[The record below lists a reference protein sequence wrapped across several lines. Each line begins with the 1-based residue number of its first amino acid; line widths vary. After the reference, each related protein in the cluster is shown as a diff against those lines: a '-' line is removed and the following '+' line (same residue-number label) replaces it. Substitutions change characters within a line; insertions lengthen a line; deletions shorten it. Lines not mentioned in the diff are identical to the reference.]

1 MNHDLVSYYKD
12 RAQEYEKVYL
22 KPERQNDLQK
32 ATTILQSLFLQKKV
46 VEIACGTGYWTE
58 RIADTATSILATD
71 INKSVIEIAE
81 NKHYKNQVTFELSDI
96 YNCSFDKKYDGV
108 FGGFIWSHILLQD
121 LDKFIDNIKDLVIS
135 DGTIVFMDNNY
146 VEGSNHTITKTD
158 EHGNT
163 YQTRNLEN
171 GTSHLVLKNFPTKEF
186 IFDKLS
192 DIATEINFINLTYYW
207 IVTFKP
213 IENT

>member
-81 NKHYKNQVTFELSDI
+81 NKHYKNQVNFELSDI

-108 FGGFIWSHILLQD
+108 FGD
-121 LDKFIDNIKDLVIS
+121 LFGAIS
-135 DGTIVFMDNNY
+135 CF
-146 VEGSNHTITKTD
+146 KT
-158 EHGNT
+158 
-163 YQTRNLEN
+163 L
-171 GTSHLVLKNFPTKEF
+171 
-186 IFDKLS
+186 
-192 DIATEINFINLTYYW
+192 INLLT
-207 IVTFKP
+207 I
-213 IENT
+213 